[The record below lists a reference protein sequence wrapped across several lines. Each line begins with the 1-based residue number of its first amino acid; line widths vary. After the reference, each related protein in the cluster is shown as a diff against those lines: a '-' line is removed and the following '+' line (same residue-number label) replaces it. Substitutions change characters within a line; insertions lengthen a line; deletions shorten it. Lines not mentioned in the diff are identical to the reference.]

1 MSILFRN
8 VRAVTLAAGSTP
20 RRLGELGAGSV
31 RDGVDV
37 LVEAARISR
46 VESGVRAPSAS
57 RIIEG
62 RGRVLMPGFVDCHT
76 HACWAGDRL
85 DEWEMKRAGASY
97 LDILGAGGGIMST
110 VRSVR
115 RASEPDLATNLTHRL
130 AVMAREGTTTVE
142 VKSGYGLTTE
152 HELKMLRA
160 ITSAGTAWKGTV
172 VPTALLGHAIDADV
186 PNFAE
191 RVVYET
197 LPAVSAAFP
206 GISVDAYCEKGAWSV
221 EEALR
226 LFEQARSMGHPI
238 RVHADQFNAL
248 GMVPAAVGLGA
259 VSVDHLEAAKEQD
272 LATLAA
278 SQTFGVALPVC
289 GFHLDARYAPAR
301 RFVEMGGAIAIAT
314 NCNPGSAPS
323 SSMPLVI
330 ALAVRHLG
338 LSVIE
343 AIAAATVN
351 PAAMLG
357 LEDRGTIESGK
368 RADLILLRHTD
379 ERALA
384 YEIGGNPVDVTVI
397 AGEVVHG
404 GNEVTPST

>member
-8 VRAVTLAAGSTP
+8 VRAVTLAAGPTP

-37 LVEAARISR
+37 LVEGARITR

-57 RIIEG
+57 RIVEG
-62 RGRVLMPGFVDCHT
+62 RGRILMPGFVDCHT

-85 DEWEMKRAGASY
+85 DEWDMKRAGASY
-97 LDILGAGGGIMST
+97 LDILGSGGGIMST

-115 RASEPDLATNLTHRL
+115 RASQPDLTTNLMRRL
-130 AVMAREGTTTVE
+130 ELMAREGTTTVE

-160 ITSAGTAWKGTV
+160 IASAGTAWKGTV
-172 VPTALLGHAIDADV
+172 VPTALLGHAIDVDV

-197 LPAVSAAFP
+197 LPAVSAEFP
-206 GISVDAYCEKGAWSV
+206 GITVDAYCEKGAWSV
-221 EEALR
+221 EEAMR

-238 RVHADQFNAL
+238 RVHADQFNSL

-259 VSVDHLEAAKEQD
+259 VSVDHLEAARESE
-272 LATLAA
+272 LGVLAA
-278 SQTFGVALPVC
+278 SSTFGVALPVC
-289 GFHLDARYAPAR
+289 GFHLDGRYAPAR

-323 SSMPLVI
+323 SSMPLAI

-338 LSVIE
+338 LSAIE

-351 PAAMLG
+351 PATLLG
-357 LEDRGTIESGK
+357 LGDRGTIETGK
-368 RADLILLRHTD
+368 RADLILLSHTD

-384 YEIGGNPVDVTVI
+384 YEVGGNPVDLTMI

-404 GNEVTPST
+404 GDEVTPTA

>member
-8 VRAVTLAAGSTP
+8 VRAVTLATGSVP
-20 RRLGELGAGSV
+20 RRRGELGAGSV

-37 LVEAARISR
+37 LVEGDRVSRI
-46 VESGVRAPSAS
+46 ESGVRAPSAC
-57 RIIEG
+57 RIVEG

-85 DEWEMKRAGASY
+85 DEWDMKRAGVSY
-97 LDILGAGGGIMST
+97 LDILGSGGGIMST

-115 RASEPDLATNLTHRL
+115 RASQNDLATSLTQRL
-130 AVMAREGTTTVE
+130 AVMSREGTTTVE

-160 ITSAGTAWKGTV
+160 IASAGTAWKGTV
-172 VPTALLGHAIDADV
+172 VPTALLGHAIDVDV

-197 LPAVSAAFP
+197 LPAVSAEFP

-221 EEALR
+221 EETMR

-248 GMVPAAVGLGA
+248 GMVRAAVGLGA
-259 VSVDHLEAAKEQD
+259 VSVDHLEAARESE
-272 LATLAA
+272 LGALAA
-278 SQTFGVALPVC
+278 SETFGVALPVC
-289 GFHLDARYAPAR
+289 GFHLDGRYAAAR
-301 RFVEMGGAIAIAT
+301 RLVDLGGALCIAT

-323 SSMPLVI
+323 SSMAFTI

-338 LSVIE
+338 LSAIE

-351 PAAMLG
+351 PAALLG
-357 LEDRGTIESGK
+357 LGDRGTIEPGK
-368 RADLILLRHTD
+368 RADLIMLRHTD

-384 YEIGGNPVDVTVI
+384 YEVGGNPVDVTLI

-404 GNEVTPST
+404 RDEVTASA